1 MRALSGI
8 ATGGWRRV
16 RVSSLQFRLRVP
28 KRRYRSQHASRTNL
42 LFAGS
47 RANTRIVGRNKHYS
61 CFSYRASSPH
71 LNNIN
76 IYLYSIVANHYITMY
91 TYVYFAGPHWNFV
104 SPTMFVSFSKSN
116 LVFRCIELPAKTSL
130 SHFLHCSLDFRRHSG
145 QLPRGGQ
152 RRGSRP
158 NCAGWV
164 CLR

>member
-1 MRALSGI
+1 MTPSP
-8 ATGGWRRV
+8 
-16 RVSSLQFRLRVP
+16 SLELAIPFTSPQTEIPIPARKSNESPVCWEPSEYEDRG
-28 KRRYRSQHASRTNL
+28 KKQT
-42 LFAGS
+42 LFVLF
-47 RANTRIVGRNKHYS
+47 IPCIK
-61 CFSYRASSPH
+61 SPFEQYQY
-71 LNNIN
+71 IY

-158 NCAGWV
+158 NCAG
-164 CLR
+164 